1 MFLVTYQP
9 YQFIIKILD
18 FCLDNWATIDITY
31 EELTQEETFPLFQ
44 SFLSIVGHYLW
55 GIDTAIRSIS
65 FENFPFL
72 VGHYL
77 WGIDTSQKEN
87 KTQNQQ
93 NKNRRTLPMRNWHLN
108 AWFNSSSSLLHSC
121 WSDITYEELTQKVKS
136 YSTFSTS
143 SDITYEELT
152 LAYPKLLDCP
162 IKVVQVRRTLPMR
175 NWHIVHKS
183 VIEAIWCRTLPMR
196 NWHQFLLWALWR
208 HHRLVGHYLWGID
221 TFPDHIFFSS

>member
-1 MFLVTYQP
+1 MR
-9 YQFIIKILD
+9 
-18 FCLDNWATIDITY
+18 NWHTA
-31 EELTQEETFPLFQ
+31 FQ
-44 SFLSIVGHYLW
+44 SILPFHLLTSIRRTLPMRNWHGNKIYFFWKLPISSRTLPMRNWHLIVGIYPAD
-55 GIDTAIRSIS
+55 I
-65 FENFPFL
+65 PFH

-121 WSDITYEELTQKVKS
+121 WSDITYEELT
-136 YSTFSTS
+136 
-143 SDITYEELT
+143 

-175 NWHIVHKS
+175 NWHEWS
-183 VIEAIWCRTLPMR
+183 
-196 NWHQFLLWALWR
+196 LLWIQFETE
-208 HHRLVGHYLWGID
+208 YLSDI
-221 TFPDHIFFSS
+221 TYEELTLLEFIQSTIV